1 MHPAD
6 PVLLFDE
13 AGRMFVLHDSALA
26 DDLIESEDEFYEGY
40 DGRGRPLTAHGE
52 PGKVHLIAVTAEPQ
66 EDELRGRVNRY
77 YAVFASRHPTR
88 VPPREDDL
96 ATFIRAVS
104 EDWIEE

>member
-1 MHPAD
+1 MYPAD

-13 AGRMFVLHDSALA
+13 AGRMFVLQDSALA
-26 DDLIESEDEFYEGY
+26 DDLIETEDELHEGY
-40 DGRGRPLTAHGE
+40 DGHGRPLTACGD
-52 PGKVHLIAVTAEPQ
+52 PGKVHLAVVTEEPQ

-88 VPPREDDL
+88 IPPQEDDL
-96 ATFIRAVS
+96 VTFIRAVS